1 VQPAWESNAKRDRG
15 KCRPEEE
22 KYIDGKIGKNH
33 VAGRSLYTTSVIE
46 NNTSVEV
53 AMREDTRGENRA
65 SILAVLKQEA
75 IASVNQPRN
84 PQSIHQ
90 SLLYFSHLELMQKRS
105 LDRSRMSP
113 LPMEC
118 ERLPRNGIYRVY
130 PKSSF
135 LTQRRLSNGSKRS
148 L

>member
-84 PQSIHQ
+84 PNPFINLFSIFLI
-90 SLLYFSHLELMQKRS
+90 SNSCKS
-105 LDRSRMSP
+105 DR
-113 LPMEC
+113 
-118 ERLPRNGIYRVY
+118 
-130 PKSSF
+130 
-135 LTQRRLSNGSKRS
+135 LTDRG
-148 L
+148 